1 VGIEVKEM
9 TVMFCSNC
17 GNQLDAGAKFCSKC
31 GKPVGVQGAAP
42 AGNGVIT
49 LVREKSFAGA
59 LSTLAVKID
68 DGAPIMLS
76 NGQSKQAN
84 ISDGTHT
91 ITASYL
97 HQKSVFEI
105 EYPQTRTLT
114 LIINK
119 ANGQIMADGVK
130 LVSAGVSD
138 SAQKLMD
145 QGSALFNKF
154 SAKASELA
162 GAATKV
168 ATEQINKMETQRTAA
183 ETPATTAQ
191 AQNQSGSVPSTAKD
205 HAIQVRELFDKLER
219 SGLKI
224 YDAGKNR
231 ITYIKETGSLVV
243 RYNGHYYR
251 FSLDNLADYKI
262 DRESNYSIL
271 MGESYYRIYFDMSVK
286 KADGSLTFIKFPLGD
301 SYNKQRKCR
310 LVEKGEH
317 IRSYI
322 GTIKRDYKQKI
333 DQKTVDFILNG
344 APAEDVEYASEDLR
358 ERVTK
363 VRGILSDIQDAYNEN
378 FGDVNLIEH
387 FDNDMAFFMIY
398 LSKAD
403 GDITEDEAAF
413 TSELLGDE
421 LSVGVMEGNYD
432 EAVKKGWFD
441 EVPDIFDDLSPDLEF
456 TDILPNEIYELFDDI
471 GKELMAVDKDTSP
484 KEIEAFT
491 KYMSRIAEIL
501 PKYKS
506 NDDEDSEN
514 ENEDGEE
521 SLDSLL
527 SQLNS
532 LIGLSTV
539 KDEVNNL
546 INFIQVQKMRE
557 ERGLNTNQLTMHLIF
572 SGNPGTGKT
581 TVARLLSK
589 IFSEIGLLS
598 EGNLVEVDRAGLV
611 GGYVGQTA
619 LKVQEVVESALGGV
633 LFIDEAYS
641 LVSDRGD
648 SDYGK
653 EAIDTLIKG
662 MEDYR
667 NDLVVIAAGY
677 PDKMEEFLDS
687 NPGLRSRFN
696 KVIHFE
702 DYTADEMYQI
712 FEKMVANGGF
722 VLDDEAKSAAK
733 KKLDELVDNKDESF
747 ANGREVRNMYENI
760 ISKQANRLTS
770 LENPSND
777 ELCMI
782 TAEDF

>member
-1 VGIEVKEM
+1 
-9 TVMFCSNC
+9 MFCSNC
-17 GNQLDAGAKFCSKC
+17 GNQLDEGAKFCSKC
-31 GKPVGVQGAAP
+31 GKPVGAQGATTV
-42 AGNGVIT
+42 GNGVIT
-49 LVREKSFAGA
+49 FVREKSFAGA

-105 EYPQTRTLT
+105 EYPQTRTVT

-145 QGSALFNKF
+145 QGAALFNKF
-154 SAKASELA
+154 SAKTSELA
-162 GAATKV
+162 SAATKV
-168 ATEQINKMETQRTAA
+168 ATEQMNKLDSQKSETNTQAPQPKANQPVVKSAA
-183 ETPATTAQ
+183 A
-191 AQNQSGSVPSTAKD
+191 
-205 HAIQVRELFDKLER
+205 QVRERFDALER
-219 SGLKI
+219 KGMKI
-224 YDAGKNR
+224 YEMGNNS
-231 ITYIKETGSLVV
+231 ITYIKETGMLVV
-243 RYNGHYYR
+243 RYRGNYYR
-251 FSLDNLADYKI
+251 FSLDNLVDYKI
-262 DRESNYSIL
+262 DREANYSFL

-286 KADGSLTFIKFPLGD
+286 KADGTLNFIKFPIGD

-322 GTIKRDYKQKI
+322 GTIKRDYKSKI
-333 DQKTVDFILNG
+333 DPEVMDYVLHG
-344 APAEDVEYASEDLR
+344 APDEDVEYSSEGLR
-358 ERVTK
+358 ERIER
-363 VRGILSDIQDAYNEN
+363 VRSVLSNAQDKYNEVFEETDLVEDFN
-378 FGDVNLIEH
+378 
-387 FDNDMAFFMIY
+387 NDIAFFMFY

-403 GDITEDEAAF
+403 GDITREEVTFIKEILDDEDITEAIV
-413 TSELLGDE
+413 EN
-421 LSVGVMEGNYD
+421 NYQTA
-432 EAVKKGWFD
+432 EEKGWF
-441 EVPDIFDDLSPDLEF
+441 ESLPDIFDDLSPDKGFEYY
-456 TDILPNEIYELFDDI
+456 LPKEIYEIFEEV
-471 GKELMAVDKDTSP
+471 GKELMAADKDTSAR
-484 KEIEAFT
+484 EIEVYT
-491 KYMSRIAEIL
+491 KYMHRIFEIM
-501 PKYKS
+501 PGYKTS
-506 NDDEDSEN
+506 DDDTE
-514 ENEDGEE
+514 ENEDTEQEDKE

-527 SQLNS
+527 EELNN

-696 KVIHFE
+696 KVITFE

-712 FEKMVANGGF
+712 FEKMVADGGF
-722 VLDDEAKSAAK
+722 TLDNEAAEAAK
-733 KKLDELVDNKDESF
+733 KKLIELVDNKDASF
-747 ANGREVRNMYENI
+747 ANGREVRNIYENI
-760 ISKQANRLTS
+760 ISKQANRVST
-770 LENPSND
+770 LEDPSD
-777 ELCMI
+777 DDLCMI
-782 TAEDF
+782 VVEDL